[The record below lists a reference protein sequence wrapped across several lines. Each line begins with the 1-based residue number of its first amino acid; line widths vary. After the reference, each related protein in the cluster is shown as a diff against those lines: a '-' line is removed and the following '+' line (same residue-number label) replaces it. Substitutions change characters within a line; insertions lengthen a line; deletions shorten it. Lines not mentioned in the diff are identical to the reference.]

1 MTEVE
6 KLILENQK
14 RLAKMIY
21 YSFCDLYV
29 GENKSIIKNSI
40 GDKANEIIDKTN
52 NFLKEYG
59 IYER

>member
-1 MTEVE
+1 
-6 KLILENQK
+6 
-14 RLAKMIY
+14 MIY
-21 YSFCDLYV
+21 YSFCDLYA
-29 GENKSIIKNSI
+29 GENKSIVKNTI

>member
-21 YSFCDLYV
+21 CSFCDLYV
-29 GENKSIIKNSI
+29 GENKSIIKNPI

-59 IYER
+59 IYDK